1 MEKNN
6 KFNNRDGEI
15 VYRGKNVSMGYA
27 NNVADLESGDKNK
40 GILYTGDL
48 AKRDKDGYF
57 YITGRKSRNV
67 KLFGHRVNLDE
78 LEKMLNK
85 ANFECI
91 CLGIENMVTIFFINK
106 TYNNNVLNLL
116 SKKTKIHKKCF
127 KMKFINKFPLNE
139 NGKISYKKL
148 EKFL

>member
-1 MEKNN
+1 M
-6 KFNNRDGEI
+6 
-15 VYRGKNVSMGYA
+15 
-27 NNVADLESGDKNK
+27 
-40 GILYTGDL
+40 

-57 YITGRKSRNV
+57 YITGRKSRNI

-78 LEKMLNK
+78 LEKMLIK
-85 ANFECI
+85 ANFKCI
-91 CLGIENMVTIFFINK
+91 CHGVENKVTIFFSDK
-106 TYNNNVLNLL
+106 TYNNNVVNLL

-127 KMKFINKFPLNE
+127 KMKFINEFPLNE